1 VKTQAKRDKAKEMFW
16 RKTLTRFFESGLSQS
31 AFCKLEHLNPNS
43 LSSWKIALQ
52 KRDAERAIQPPQS
65 TFVSVMTPVNNL
77 NLKVESPALVAEID
91 LDART
96 VRIFKSADSETLRA
110 LLAILREPIK

>member
-1 VKTQAKRDKAKEMFW
+1 MVERSENAGKARQGE
-16 RKTLTRFFESGLSQS
+16 RNVLAQ
-31 AFCKLEHLNPNS
+31 
-43 LSSWKIALQ
+43 
-52 KRDAERAIQPPQS
+52 ERAIQPPQS